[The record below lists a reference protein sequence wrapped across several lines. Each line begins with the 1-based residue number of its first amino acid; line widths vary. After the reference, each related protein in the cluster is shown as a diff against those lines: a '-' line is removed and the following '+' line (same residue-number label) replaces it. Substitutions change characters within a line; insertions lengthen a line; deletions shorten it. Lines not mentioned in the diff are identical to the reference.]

1 MEGTDTDPRDPNGK
15 IEKLKRTNSAMTK
28 LGFTVLLN
36 PGARNYMDAVKN
48 DYVGWKILAHNPLNF
63 AEVSGKGFSVNSGA
77 ETFISIRSQVNE
89 IDIFKIHFLFILILF
104 LLIPK
109 ILIGNSEY
117 RSSF

>member
-89 IDIFKIHFLFILILF
+89 INIFKIHLFIYTNSF

-109 ILIGNSEY
+109 IPIGNFEY